1 MDYSGFI
8 GILVGF
14 LVVLIIIF
22 LVCREFIMWYYKIN
36 ERLAEQKKTNELLRQ
51 LIYLESQ
58 GNRLNAYGVVTGNNT
73 GETDK
78 TREIYGDIPDL

>member
-1 MDYSGFI
+1 
-8 GILVGF
+8 
-14 LVVLIIIF
+14 
-22 LVCREFIMWYYKIN
+22 MWYYKIN

-58 GNRLNAYGVVTGNNT
+58 GKRLNAYGVVTGNN
-73 GETDK
+73 GETDA